1 MRRRPCYRTPPARIL
16 YGGQQRQTCDKDQGM
31 SRTLTLTP
39 VELQGLSTSPFDVI
53 YPPTEK
59 IATLVV
65 ENFPSLGKLAALR
78 FLEWVQANP
87 GGVISLPTGKT
98 PEHFIRWV
106 GHLLRT
112 WDEAATRS
120 LLEEAGVDPGVVP
133 DLHSLHFVQIDEF
146 YPIDPG
152 QHNSFY
158 YYTNKYYIDGFGLD
172 PEKALLIDAT
182 KIGLDAGQTLTSV
195 WPDHTVD
202 LSLRVRSAHSKL
214 EQKQKEVLE
223 RVDQWCQQYEHRIRS
238 LGGVGF
244 FLGGIGPDGHIGF
257 NVRGSDHYS
266 TTRLTSTNYET
277 QAAAAGDLGG
287 IEVSGNRLV
296 ITIGLETITYNR
308 DCTAIIIAAGEAKA
322 EILRLAIESEKN
334 VLYPATALQ
343 VLPNARFYI
352 TQGAAKN
359 LVERRLHALQQSAR
373 ISDQDVERCL
383 VDLAVERRKRIV
395 DLTEEDFRDD
405 RISSEILGRRE
416 ESHQELAA
424 NVTAALIRRIE
435 RGANARTGTR
445 FLHTE
450 PHHDDLM
457 LGYLPYIVRHFRDA
471 VNTHF
476 FACLT
481 SGFTAVTNQFMY
493 VRLSWAGEFLDSDE
507 FRCLLEEGYF
517 TPANAIDQNRDV
529 WQYLDGVASE
539 SADMRHEGIAR
550 RTIRD
555 LIDIYEIHDPAALRQ
570 KVDDLMVYFAT
581 QYPGKK
587 DPADIQRLKG
597 MTREYE
603 AECIWGYFGWNCSN
617 VLHLRLG
624 FYSGDIFTEEPT
636 MERDVKPIRDML
648 ESIEPDVVSVAFD
661 PEGSGPDTHYKVLQA
676 TNAAIEQYVERSGND
691 DLKIWGYRNVWYR
704 FHPAEANVYVPVSLN
719 MFAVMENA
727 FMNTFLSQKD
737 ASFPSYEHDGPFSEL
752 AQKIQV
758 EQYQTMKVCLGR
770 EWFHEHPSPLIRA
783 TRGLVFLREMDLQ
796 EFYRSS
802 RKLKQLL
809 ENR

>member
-1 MRRRPCYRTPPARIL
+1 LTRPGNLSDTP
-16 YGGQQRQTCDKDQGM
+16 Q
-31 SRTLTLTP
+31 LTP
-39 VELQGLSTSPFDVI
+39 VEQHGLTHSSFDI
-53 YPPTEK
+53 LYPPTEK

-65 ENFPSLGKLAALR
+65 ENFPALGRLTALR
-78 FLEWVQANP
+78 FIEWVQANP

-106 GHLLRT
+106 EHVLKTWTEPATTKLL
-112 WDEAATRS
+112 A
-120 LLEEAGVDPGVVP
+120 EAGLDPGAVP
-133 DLHSLHFVQIDEF
+133 DMKSLYFVQIDEF
-146 YPIDPG
+146 YPIDPA

-172 PEKALLIDAT
+172 PDKALLIDAT
-182 KIGLDAGQTLTSV
+182 RIGLDEGDTLLSV
-195 WPDHTVD
+195 WPDHIVD
-202 LSLRVRSAHSKL
+202 LSLRVRSARTPL

-223 RVDQWCQQYEHRIRS
+223 RVDQWCQRFEDRIRA
-238 LGGVGF
+238 LGGIGF
-244 FLGGIGPDGHIGF
+244 FLGGIGPDGHVGF

-266 TTRLTSTNYET
+266 TTRLTGTNYET

-322 EILRLAIESEKN
+322 EIVRQAIESEKN

-352 TQGAAKN
+352 THGAAKN
-359 LVERRLHALQQSAR
+359 LVERRLHALTRSER
-373 ISDQDVERCL
+373 ITDSDVERCL
-383 VDLAVERRKRIV
+383 VDLAVRQRKRIL
-395 DLTEEDFRDD
+395 DLTEEDIAQD
-405 RISSEILGRRE
+405 RIAAEVMRRRDESS
-416 ESHQELAA
+416 QELVKR
-424 NVTAALIRRIE
+424 VTADLVQRIE
-435 RGANARTGTR
+435 RGARARTGTR

-481 SGFTAVTNQFMY
+481 SGFTAVTNLFMH
-493 VRLSWAGEFLDSDE
+493 VRLGWAREFLDSE
-507 FRCLLEEGYF
+507 AFRCLLEEGYF
-517 TPANAIDQNRDV
+517 TPANEVDRNRDV

-539 SADMRHEGIAR
+539 NADMRHEGLAR

-555 LIDIYEIHDPAALRQ
+555 IMEVYGIADPVPVREKIDE
-570 KVDDLMVYFAT
+570 LMEYFAT
-581 QYPGKK
+581 QYPGRK
-587 DPADIQRLKG
+587 DPADIQQLKG

-617 VLHLRLG
+617 VIHLRLG

-636 MERDVKPIRDML
+636 LERDVEPILDML
-648 ESIEPDVVSVAFD
+648 EYTAPDVVSVAFD

-676 TNAAIEQYVERSGND
+676 TTAAIEKYVEQTGNT

-704 FHPAEANVYVPVSLN
+704 FHPSEANVYVPVSLN
-719 MFAVMENA
+719 MFAIMHNA

-752 AQKIQV
+752 AQNIQV
-758 EQYQTMKVCLGR
+758 DQYQTLKVCLGR
-770 EWFHEHPSPLIRA
+770 EWFHEHPSALIRA
-783 TRGLVFLREMDLQ
+783 TRGLVFLREMDL
-796 EFYRSS
+796 EDFYSSS
-802 RKLKQLL
+802 RKLKQQL

>member
-1 MRRRPCYRTPPARIL
+1 MSQTP
-16 YGGQQRQTCDKDQGM
+16 Q
-31 SRTLTLTP
+31 LTP
-39 VELQGLSTSPFDVI
+39 VEQHALSTSPHDI
-53 YPPTEK
+53 LYPPTEK

-65 ENFPSLGKLAALR
+65 DNFPTLGRLAALR

-106 GHLLRT
+106 EHVLKT
-112 WDEAATRS
+112 WDQPETRS
-120 LLEEAGVDPGVVP
+120 LLQEAGMDPAVRP
-133 DLHSLHFVQIDEF
+133 DMHSLYFVQIDEF
-146 YPIDPG
+146 YPIDPK
-152 QHNSFY
+152 QHNSFF
-158 YYTNKYYIDGFGLD
+158 YYTNKYYIQGFGLD
-172 PEKALLIDAT
+172 PAKALLIDAT
-182 KIGLDAGQTLTSV
+182 QIGLGPGDTLTSV

-202 LSLRVRSAHSKL
+202 LSLRVRSPKSKL

-223 RVDQWCQQYEHRIRS
+223 RVDQWCQGYEDRIRE
-238 LGGVGF
+238 LGGIGF

-257 NVRGSDHYS
+257 NVRGSDHHS
-266 TTRLTSTNYET
+266 TTRLTETNYET

-296 ITIGLETITYNR
+296 ITIGLETITFNP

-322 EILRLAIESEKN
+322 EIVRLAIESEKN

-352 TQGAAKN
+352 TRGAAKN
-359 LVERRLHALQQSAR
+359 LVERRLHALEQSER
-373 ISDQDVERCL
+373 ITDQHVERAI
-383 VDLAVERRKRIV
+383 VDLAVDRRKRIL
-395 DLTEEDFRDD
+395 DLTEEDFRQD
-405 RISSEILGRRE
+405 RIAALVVSRRQ
-416 ESHQELAA
+416 ESWRELAE
-424 NVTAALIRRIE
+424 NVTARLIRRIE

-471 VNTHF
+471 VNTHY

-493 VRLSWAGEFLDSDE
+493 VRLSWAGEFLRTEE
-507 FRCLLEEGYF
+507 FRGLLAEGYF
-517 TPANAIDQNRDV
+517 TPANAVDRNRDV

-539 SADMRHEGIAR
+539 NADMRHEGIAR
-550 RTIRD
+550 RMIRD
-555 LIDIYEIHDPAALRQ
+555 LMEVYDLAEPEQLEK
-570 KVDDLMVYFAT
+570 KVDELMAYFAT
-581 QYPGKK
+581 SYPGKK
-587 DPADIQRLKG
+587 DPADIQQLKG

-636 MERDVKPIRDML
+636 IERDVKPIRDML

-676 TNAAIEQYVERSGND
+676 TNAAIEQYVERSGKD
-691 DLKIWGYRNVWYR
+691 TLKIWGYRNVWYR
-704 FHPAEANVYVPVSLN
+704 FHPSEANVYVPVSLN
-719 MFAVMENA
+719 MFAVMDNA

-737 ASFPSYEHDGPFSEL
+737 ASFPSYEHHGPFSEL

-758 EQYQTMKVCLGR
+758 DQYQTLKICLGR
-770 EWFHEHPSPLIRA
+770 EWFHENPSPLIRA
-783 TRGLVFLREMDLQ
+783 TRGLVFLREMDLD

-802 RKLKQLL
+802 RRLKQML
-809 ENR
+809 ENK

>member
-1 MRRRPCYRTPPARIL
+1 MS
-16 YGGQQRQTCDKDQGM
+16 QQPQ
-31 SRTLTLTP
+31 LTP
-39 VELQGLSTSPFDVI
+39 VEHNALITSPHDI
-53 YPPTEK
+53 LYPPTEK

-65 ENFPSLGKLAALR
+65 DNFPSLGRLAALR
-78 FLEWVQANP
+78 FLEWVQGNP

-106 GHLLRT
+106 DHLLQT
-112 WDEAATRS
+112 WDEPETRS
-120 LLEEAGVDPGVVP
+120 LLEAAGMDPGLRP
-133 DLHSLHFVQIDEF
+133 DMHSLYFVQIDEF
-146 YPIDPG
+146 YPIDPQ
-152 QHNSFY
+152 QHNSFF
-158 YYTNKYYIDGFGLD
+158 YYTNKYYIEGFGLD
-172 PEKALLIDAT
+172 PAKALLIDAT
-182 KIGLDAGQTLTSV
+182 QIGLDPGDTLTSV
-195 WPDHTVD
+195 WPDQTVD
-202 LSLRVRSAHSKL
+202 LSLRVRSSKSKL

-223 RVDQWCQQYEHRIRS
+223 RVDQWCQRYEDRIRE
-238 LGGVGF
+238 LGGIGF

-257 NVRGSDHYS
+257 NVRGSDHHS
-266 TTRLTSTNYET
+266 TTRLTETNYET

-296 ITIGLETITYNR
+296 ITIGLETITFNPE
-308 DCTAIIIAAGEAKA
+308 CTAIIIAAGEAKA

-334 VLYPATALQ
+334 VLYPASALQ
-343 VLPNARFYI
+343 ALPNARFYI
-352 TQGAAKN
+352 TRGAAKN
-359 LVERRLHALQQSAR
+359 LVERRLHALQQSER
-373 ISDQDVERCL
+373 ITDQDVERAI
-383 VDLAVERRKRIV
+383 VDLAVGLRKRIL
-395 DLTEEDFRDD
+395 DLTEEDFGQD
-405 RISSEILGRRE
+405 RIAALVVSRRQ
-416 ESHQELAA
+416 ESWRELAES
-424 NVTAALIRRIE
+424 VTAALIRRIE
-435 RGANARTGTR
+435 RGASARTGTR

-471 VNTHF
+471 VNTHY

-493 VRLSWAGEFLDSDE
+493 VRLSWAGEFLGTEE

-517 TPANAIDQNRDV
+517 TPANAVDRNRDV

-539 SADMRHEGIAR
+539 NADMRHEGIAR
-550 RTIRD
+550 RMIRD
-555 LIDIYEIHDPAALRQ
+555 LMEVYDIAEPTDLAR
-570 KVDDLMVYFAT
+570 KVDELMVYFAT
-581 QYPGKK
+581 SYPGKK
-587 DPADIQRLKG
+587 DPADIQQLKG

-636 MERDVKPIRDML
+636 IERDVKPIRDML

-676 TNAAIEQYVERSGND
+676 TNAAIEQYVEGSGND

-704 FHPAEANVYVPVSLN
+704 FHPSEANVYVPVSLN

-758 EQYQTMKVCLGR
+758 EQYQALKICLGR
-770 EWFHEHPSPLIRA
+770 EWFHENPSPLIRA
-783 TRGLVFLREMDLQ
+783 TRGLVFLREMDLA

-802 RKLKQLL
+802 RRLKQML

>member
-1 MRRRPCYRTPPARIL
+1 MSDTPRP
-16 YGGQQRQTCDKDQGM
+16 
-31 SRTLTLTP
+31 TP
-39 VELQGLSTSPFDVI
+39 VERHGLSASSTGI
-53 YPPTEK
+53 LYPPTEK
-59 IATLVV
+59 IPTIVV
-65 ENFPSLGKLAALR
+65 DNFPALGRLTALR
-78 FLEWVQANP
+78 FIEWAQQNP

-106 GHLLRT
+106 QHLLGT
-112 WDEAATRS
+112 WKEPATRAI
-120 LLEEAGVDPGVVP
+120 LEQAGIDPGAAP
-133 DLHSLHFVQIDEF
+133 DMRSLHFVQIDEF

-158 YYTNKYYIDGFGLD
+158 YYTNKYYIEGFGLD
-172 PEKALLIDAT
+172 PDKAMLMDAT
-182 KIGLDAGQTLTSV
+182 AIGMEPGDTLDTV
-195 WPDHTVD
+195 WPDQTVD
-202 LSLRVRSAHSKL
+202 LSLRVRSPRTKL
-214 EQKQKEVLE
+214 EQKQKDVLE
-223 RVDQWCQQYEHRIRS
+223 RVDQWCQMYEDRIRA
-238 LGGVGF
+238 LGGIGF

-266 TTRLTSTNYET
+266 TTRLTETNYET

-322 EILRLAIESEKN
+322 EIVRLAIESGKN

-352 TQGAAKN
+352 THGAAKH
-359 LVERRLHALQQSAR
+359 LVERRLQAIRQGDGVSAR
-373 ISDQDVERCL
+373 DVERC
-383 VDLAVERRKRIV
+383 VIDLAVAQRKRIL
-395 DLTEEDFRDD
+395 DLTEQDFAQD
-405 RISSEILGRRE
+405 RIASEIVQRQPEPIDALKERI
-416 ESHQELAA
+416 AA
-424 NVTAALIRRIE
+424 DLMARIE
-435 RGANARTGTR
+435 RGSKAMTATT

-471 VNTHF
+471 VNTHY

-481 SGFTAVTNQFMY
+481 SGFTAVTNQFMQ
-493 VRLSWAGEFLDSDE
+493 VRLGWAAEFLE
-507 FRCLLEEGYF
+507 TEAFRCLLEEGYF
-517 TPANAIDQNRDV
+517 TLANDVDRNRDV

-539 SADMRHEGIAR
+539 SVDMRHEGIAR

-555 LIDIYEIHDPAALRQ
+555 LIEIYELHDKPSIRQ
-570 KVDDLMVYFAT
+570 RIGELHSYFVS
-581 QYPGKK
+581 QYPGAK
-587 DPADIQRLKG
+587 DPPDVQRLKG

-624 FYSGDIFTEEPT
+624 FYSGDVFTEEPT
-636 MERDVKPIRDML
+636 LERDVEPILDML
-648 ESIEPDVVSVAFD
+648 TSTAPDVVSVAFD

-676 TNAAIEQYVERSGND
+676 TTAAIEKYVEQSGRD
-691 DLKIWGYRNVWYR
+691 DMRIWGYRNVWYR

-752 AQKIQV
+752 AQNIQV
-758 EQYQTMKVCLGR
+758 EQYQTLKICLGR
-770 EWFHEHPSPLIRA
+770 EWFHENPSALIRA
-783 TRGLVFLREMDLQ
+783 TRGLVFLREMDL
-796 EFYRSS
+796 ESFYRSS
-802 RKLKQLL
+802 RRLKQQL